1 MADGTISFPMF
12 GDFAINPAS
21 SFKVGP
27 LTVHWYGV
35 IIAVG
40 FFLAVL
46 YCAKRSKEFGLKEDN
61 IYDAVIIGLPVS
73 LIFARLYYIIFY
85 PELFKDASFI
95 DYIAIWNGGIAI
107 YGGVIGAFL
116 TVIVYSKI
124 KKFTPLALLD
134 LVCIGFLIGQFI
146 GRWGNFMNREAYGY
160 ETDLPWRMGLTYG
173 GVTTYVHP
181 TFLYESLWNFAGFIL
196 LHFLSKKRKYDG
208 EVLLMYLAWYGLGRA
223 VIEGLRTDSLYIP
236 GTGIRVSQ
244 LLAAVTCLV
253 AVVLLVINRTVRK
266 HDPKDMLCNKAPEE
280 SGKEQKPEEP
290 GDAE

>member
-1 MADGTISFPMF
+1 MADGTITFPLL
-12 GDFAINPAS
+12 GDIALNPAP

-27 LTVHWYGV
+27 LTIHWYGV
-35 IIAVG
+35 IIAAG

-46 YCAKRSKEFGLKEDN
+46 YCAKRSRQFGLRDDN

-85 PELFKDASFI
+85 PELFKNASFL

-116 TVIVYSKI
+116 TVIVYSRIKKI
-124 KKFTPLALLD
+124 KPLALLD
-134 LVCIGFLIGQFI
+134 LVSIGFLIGQFI

-160 ETDLPWRMGLTYG
+160 ETTLPWRMGLTYG

-181 TFLYESLWNFAGFIL
+181 TFLYESLWNFIGFFI
-196 LHFLSKKRKYDG
+196 LHFLSKKRRYDG
-208 EVLLMYLAWYGLGRA
+208 EVLLMYLAWYGLGRT

-236 GTGIRVSQ
+236 GTAIRVSQ
-244 LLAAVTCLV
+244 LLAAVTCVVSV
-253 AVVLLVINRTVRK
+253 ALLIINRTVRK
-266 HDPKDMLCNKAPEE
+266 HDPKDLLVNKLPAE
-280 SGKEQKPEEP
+280 SGKEKEPEITGKPE
-290 GDAE
+290 